1 MKVKKIIPL
10 FFSTIFLCS
19 GLVSCNDSPFTYDG
33 KELSN
38 GKVGVEFEESV
49 AINKNGF
56 SYEIDYDSDLPL
68 GLELSSEGLIYGIP
82 ELDGK
87 YEFDIVAIRGRYYSI
102 AKFSMTITSGEIVFE
117 GKKLPDGKENEPY
130 VTSIVEDDRIKVKL
144 KDGSTLPEG
153 LVLNENGVISGTPTK
168 KVDNHEVTI
177 IAYCQGYK
185 DVEAI
190 FIITIKEGK
199 QQITD
204 LGYIV
209 YEGSNLE
216 LGEVGDDYYQN
227 VATAYGVPGI
237 TYKFKAVGGIALPKG
252 LKFTNGI
259 ILGKPIDSTYGR
271 MKFQVIASAEGY
283 KSVTREFTLE
293 IQDKYVITDNFETEY
308 IYVDNLVGAGYSG
321 SNSGR
326 NMIQKFTNASNGNV
340 VGYLNTE
347 ITLTYNIIAKKATKA
362 NLTLT
367 LGTENGTLIL
377 NQNNFL
383 IKVNDEN
390 IVYNPITVIEDGSGS
405 NGTKFHD
412 YNVSKTISLKEG
424 NNIITFSILKT
435 ADGEGTSSARG
446 PLFDKIFLSSYEGEI
461 GWRPKLANVK

>member
-1 MKVKKIIPL
+1 M
-10 FFSTIFLCS
+10 
-19 GLVSCNDSPFTYDG
+19 
-33 KELSN
+33 
-38 GKVGVEFEESV
+38 
-49 AINKNGF
+49 
-56 SYEIDYDSDLPL
+56 
-68 GLELSSEGLIYGIP
+68 
-82 ELDGK
+82 
-87 YEFDIVAIRGRYYSI
+87 
-102 AKFSMTITSGEIVFE
+102 
-117 GKKLPDGKENEPY
+117 
-130 VTSIVEDDRIKVKL
+130 
-144 KDGSTLPEG
+144 
-153 LVLNENGVISGTPTK
+153 
-168 KVDNHEVTI
+168 
-177 IAYCQGYK
+177 
-185 DVEAI
+185 
-190 FIITIKEGK
+190 
-199 QQITD
+199 
-204 LGYIV
+204 
-209 YEGSNLE
+209 
-216 LGEVGDDYYQN
+216 
-227 VATAYGVPGI
+227 
-237 TYKFKAVGGIALPKG
+237 
-252 LKFTNGI
+252 KFTNGI